1 MHTLQL
7 MYSCKGKSSFHGFE
21 VHIFKAQPT
30 AVIDAQERL
39 KGMMALQ
46 AEAEEMLQG
55 LACLRARQ
63 GEVHSMQ
70 QDQQLALADL
80 QVQLPLSS

>member
-1 MHTLQL
+1 M
-7 MYSCKGKSSFHGFE
+7 
-21 VHIFKAQPT
+21 V
-30 AVIDAQERL
+30 
-39 KGMMALQ
+39 ALQ

-80 QVQLPLSS
+80 QVRLSPSS